1 MVDFGCEHIRQQV
14 VFIIMKAETFIIV
27 VVLVALFS
35 GVSWGQYY
43 GSSPGGLPLSATQ
56 SGLVQS
62 INPIDNS
69 GNRIITGNVAGGKHF
84 RGIVPYRATSDF
96 SGHTATTLL
105 DPFLRRSAG
114 TGYIDN
120 ISGYQPYYSPSGTVA
135 IMRAGRPVVFRPT
148 ASTIDVQVRH
158 PDTTGILSPLPEVES
173 VSDQYSALPGITTRP
188 LSTKP
193 ADLDKIISGELGY
206 YFKAQQLAD
215 EQRRTKLGQLRSDFE
230 QMREKADELQQI
242 LKLQDE
248 SPKIYDTKTQ
258 SEDFEQFL
266 PDETLQ
272 TPESEITGDKW
283 LDVYE
288 QMKQLD
294 DNLKIFL
301 EQQESQDVNTLGMGR
316 KAGDEKETG
325 EGDIQRKSFSLEG
338 LSNEEI
344 SARAKAILGPYQD
357 YKSFLEGK
365 SNRYMS
371 AAETYLKRGKYYRA
385 ADAYSLALIYKP
397 ADAFANAGKGHA
409 LFAAGEYMSS
419 ALYLSRALGISAEYA
434 GLKMDF
440 VALIGDRDRIE
451 SRVAEIEEWLKR
463 SDAGELH
470 FLLGYVYYRMG
481 RGERAKMSIA
491 AAYEKMPNA
500 PAVNILKKAIDAVT
514 ETQEQDS

>member
-1 MVDFGCEHIRQQV
+1 
-14 VFIIMKAETFIIV
+14 MKAETFIIIV

-35 GVSWGQYY
+35 GVSWGQDS
-43 GSSPGGLPLSATQ
+43 GISPYGLPLSATQ

-69 GNRIITGNVAGGKHF
+69 GNRIVTGNVAGGKHF

-96 SGHTATTLL
+96 SGDTATTFL

-135 IMRAGRPVVFRPT
+135 IIRDGHPVVFRPT
-148 ASTIDVQVRH
+148 ASTIDVQVQH
-158 PDTTGILSPLPEVES
+158 PDTTGILLPLPEVES
-173 VSDQYSALPGITTRP
+173 VYDQYSALPGIITRP

-193 ADLDKIISGELGY
+193 VDLDKIISGELGY

-248 SPKIYDTKTQ
+248 SPKVYDTKTQ

-266 PDETLQ
+266 PDETMQ
-272 TPESEITGDKW
+272 TPESEISGDKW

-294 DNLKIFL
+294 DNLKILL
-301 EQQESQDVNTLGMGR
+301 EQQESQDVNTLSMGQ
-316 KAGDEKETG
+316 KTGDEKGTG
-325 EGDIQRKSFSLEG
+325 EGGIQRKSFSLEG
-338 LSNEEI
+338 LSNQEI

-357 YKSFLEGK
+357 YESFLK
-365 SNRYMS
+365 DKFSKYMS
-371 AAETYLKRGKYYRA
+371 AGEMYLKRGKYYRA
-385 ADAYSLALIYKP
+385 ADAYSLALLYKP
-397 ADAFANAGKGHA
+397 ADAFANAGESHA

-419 ALYLSRALGISAEYA
+419 ALYLSRALDISSEYA
-434 GLKMDF
+434 GFKIDF

-470 FLLGYVYYRMG
+470 FLLGYVYYRMD
-481 RGERAKMSIA
+481 RLEKAKESIA
-491 AAYEKMPNA
+491 AASEKMPST
-500 PAVNILKKAIDAVT
+500 PAVNILKKAIDAAA